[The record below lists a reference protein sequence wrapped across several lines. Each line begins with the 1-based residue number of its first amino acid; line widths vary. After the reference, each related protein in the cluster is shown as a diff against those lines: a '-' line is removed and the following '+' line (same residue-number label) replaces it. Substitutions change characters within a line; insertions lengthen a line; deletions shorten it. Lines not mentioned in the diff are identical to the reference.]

1 VIASAATPTGQAD
14 DLTPT
19 GLRGKVVV
27 LDFFATWCAPCEE
40 TAVLRSFLADHPF
53 KATIATDAD
62 GTTYRN
68 YFVKGLPFVVIIDV
82 DGKVSAFTSPSQ
94 VSVAMIEAA
103 ARRGAIRL
111 VRCPAMRSAGRP
123 SG

>member
-1 VIASAATPTGQAD
+1 MAPPFAFSGVIASAAMPTGQAD
-14 DLTPT
+14 DLAPT

-82 DGKVSAFTSPSQ
+82 DGRSPRLRPL
-94 VSVAMIEAA
+94 
-103 ARRGAIRL
+103 RRSRW
-111 VRCPAMRSAGRP
+111 P
-123 SG
+123 